1 MAVKQMKVGLVDTKT
16 AAVQTGEADQEDVE
30 PAALAPGAAPPTKPE
45 RRRRQLLRRL
55 EPYGFLTPVMLLMV
69 VLMIVP
75 ILMVIRYSLLD
86 NVIMSPRSVVV
97 GLRNYSTILGDPAFH
112 TAARNTAVFTG
123 VSVVAHMVLGLGFA
137 MLLNT
142 SLLGRRTKTF
152 FRTIFVM
159 PWLLTVAIIAILWRL
174 MLDPNGVINYG
185 LQQVGLMDTPIAW
198 LSDLDLALPAVTF
211 INIWAGYPFF
221 MVSLLAGLQGIP
233 SDLYEAAAVDGA
245 SWLRRFRHVTLP
257 SLQPIL
263 ISMALLD
270 VIWTSQQFPLIW
282 MTTGGGPLDRTE
294 VLSTYTYKQAFSE
307 YQFSMASASAVLM
320 LVVAMVLA
328 GFYVRHQKARD

>member
-1 MAVKQMKVGLVDTKT
+1 MEVTPLTATTSVPSATHQAV
-16 AAVQTGEADQEDVE
+16 
-30 PAALAPGAAPPTKPE
+30 PT
-45 RRRRQLLRRL
+45 RRRVRVLRQL
-55 EPYGFLTPVMLLMV
+55 EPYGFLAPVMVLMV
-69 VLMIVP
+69 VLMVVP
-75 ILMVIRYSLLD
+75 IGMVIRYSLLD
-86 NVIMSPRSVVV
+86 NVIMSPRSVGV
-97 GLRNYSTILGDPAFH
+97 GLRNYATILKDPVFH

-123 VSVVAHMVLGLGFA
+123 VSVAAHMVLGLGFA

-142 SLLGRRTKTF
+142 PLLGRRTKTF

-174 MLDPNGVINYG
+174 LLDPNGVINYG
-185 LQQVGLMDTPIAW
+185 LEKVGLVDTPIAW
-198 LSDLDLALPAVTF
+198 LSDLNLALPAVTF

-221 MVSLLAGLQGIP
+221 MVSLLAGLQGIS

-245 SWLRRFRHVTLP
+245 SWLQRFRHVTIP
-257 SLQPIL
+257 SLKPIL

-307 YQFSMASASAVLM
+307 YQFAMASASAVLM
-320 LVVAMVLA
+320 LVLAMVLA
-328 GFYVRHQKARD
+328 GFYVRHQKARL